1 MSTDTII
8 AISIGA
14 IFAIVTIIQTWRI
27 HEINKRHLIRR
38 SIKFFYEIKKTIS
51 FEDLPYDLKI
61 EYKSNHYKNIFIIE
75 GIIGNDSN
83 VVFTNGDLLKP
94 LVINST
100 KVIKILNHEVID
112 QTKDEMEFKIIQS
125 TNNGNDFIEVF
136 IDNFEP
142 KDAFKFRL
150 LIASEADNLELILNG
165 LIKNENV
172 GINPKTK
179 QITGYDY
186 RGVEVD
192 RGHQQE
198 TMYPIYFAI
207 IMGIILGIYFLFI
220 GIQQLFYL
228 WLKEGLNFTLVS
240 SEILSFILAILVYLG
255 LIFLV
260 IRLAK
265 KIKNKKKKT
274 TRSKEPSLTGFG
286 PWFDLKIRSKDLD
299 DYFKYPIV
307 K

>member
-1 MSTDTII
+1 MSTETII
-8 AISIGA
+8 AII
-14 IFAIVTIIQTWRI
+14 TIIQTWRI
-27 HEINKRHLIRR
+27 HEHNKRHSIQR

-51 FEDLPYDLKI
+51 FENLPYDLKI
-61 EYKSNHYKNIFIIE
+61 EYKSNQYKNIFVIE
-75 GIIGNDSN
+75 GIIGSDSN

-94 LVINST
+94 LVTNST
-100 KVIKILNHEVID
+100 KVIKILKHEIID

-125 TNNGNDFIEVF
+125 TNNGNDFIEVI

-179 QITGYDY
+179 KITGYDY

-192 RGHQQE
+192 IGHQQE

-207 IMGIILGIYFLFI
+207 IIGIILGIYFLFI

-228 WLKEGLNFTLVS
+228 WLKVGLNFTIAS

-265 KIKNKKKKT
+265 KIINKRKKT
-274 TRSKEPSLTGFG
+274 TRINEPSLTGFG
-286 PWFDLKIRSKDLD
+286 PWFDLRIRSKYLD